1 MTTAGWNFDNTY
13 TRLPSKFYELSSL
26 SPVRAP
32 ELVLLNE
39 GLALELGL
47 SLEALRSKAGIFELA
62 GTKVPNGAL
71 PLAQAYAGHQFGHF
85 TMLGDGRALLLGET
99 LTPGG
104 ARFDV
109 QLKGSGRTAYS
120 RGGDG
125 RAQLGPMLREYI
137 ISEAMHALG
146 VPSTRSL
153 AVVRTGEVVRR
164 ESARP
169 GAILTRIASS
179 HLRVGTMQYAA
190 QWGTEEDLRA
200 LADYTIERH
209 FPALAAAEEERYLL
223 LLREVIQRQAGLI
236 AKWQLVGFVH
246 GVMNTDNMS
255 LCGETI
261 DYGPCAF
268 MDSYDQATVFSSID
282 THGRYAYGNQPRI
295 ATWNLARL
303 AEALLPLLHH
313 SPQQALAMA
322 QDEISRFAPLYDQG
336 WTDGMRAKLGLQGE
350 QAEDTRLFADLL
362 DLMHRHQAD
371 YTNVFLD
378 LTFSDFADNAMFS
391 SAEFARWRERWNLR
405 RGQQDENDVLGRE
418 LMKSANPALIPRNHR
433 VEEALQAAEQGNLEP
448 VSRLLTA
455 LKQPY
460 AHSEEQKFYR
470 TPSGL
475 PYRTFCGT

>member
-1 MTTAGWNFDNTY
+1 MTTTGWKFDNTY
-13 TRLPSKFYELSSL
+13 TRLPAKFYDLSSL

-39 GLALELGL
+39 GLAMELGL
-47 SLEALRSKAGIFELA
+47 SLEMLRSQEGIFALA
-62 GTKVPNGAL
+62 GNKAPRGAL
-71 PLAQAYAGHQFGHF
+71 PLAQAYAGHQYGYF
-85 TMLGDGRALLLGET
+85 TMLGDGRALLLGEHI
-99 LTPGG
+99 TPSG
-104 ARFDV
+104 RRLDI

-137 ISEAMHALG
+137 MSEAMHALG

-164 ESARP
+164 EAAHP

-190 QWGTEEDLRA
+190 KWGTGEDLRA

-209 FPALAAAEEERYLL
+209 FPALIAAEEERYLL
-223 LLREVIQRQAGLI
+223 LLREVLQRQAGLI

-268 MDSYDQATVFSSID
+268 MDRYDPSTVFSSID

-303 AEALLPLLHH
+303 AEALLPLLNQN
-313 SPQQALAMA
+313 PEQALAIA
-322 QDEISRFAPLYDQG
+322 QDEISRFAPWYEKA
-336 WTDGMRAKLGLQGE
+336 WTDGMRTKLGLQGE
-350 QAEDTRLFADLL
+350 QALDTRLFADLL
-362 DLMHRHQAD
+362 DLMYRHQAD

-378 LTFSDFADNAMFS
+378 LTFSDFAENAMFS
-391 SAEFARWRERWNLR
+391 SAEFAQWRERWQLR
-405 RGQQDENDVLGRE
+405 REEQVENGVSGHE

-433 VEEALQAAEQGNLEP
+433 VEEALQAAEQGDLEP
-448 VSRLLTA
+448 LSRLLTA

-460 AHSEEQKFYR
+460 AHSAEQKFYR
-470 TPSGL
+470 APSGL